1 MVPVGH
7 VSGRP
12 PDRLLVS
19 LGPPRSGAPKG
30 THTKVLS
37 RGAPRSDDLQARS
50 GSCPNT
56 PLPVNMTYWGYRD
69 TGAGIVVTKRSYG

>member
-1 MVPVGH
+1 MGH

-12 PDRLLVS
+12 PYRPLVAP
-19 LGPPRSGAPKG
+19 GPPKG

-37 RGAPRSDDLQARS
+37 REAPRSDDLQARS

-69 TGAGIVVTKRSYG
+69 TGAGIVVTKRFYG

>member
-1 MVPVGH
+1 MVPRGARVRTSPRPSAG
-7 VSGRP
+7 VPRASGP
-12 PDRLLVS
+12 
-19 LGPPRSGAPKG
+19 PKG

-69 TGAGIVVTKRSYG
+69 TGAGIVVTKRFYG